1 MYGCTCIYMCVCV
14 YVYKLVVDACHK
26 VVSWSQYYD
35 SCERG
40 VFQCSCGNY

>member
-1 MYGCTCIYMCVCV
+1 MYGCTCMCVCV
-14 YVYKLVVDACHK
+14 YVYKLVVAACHK

-40 VFQCSCGNY
+40 VLQCSCGNY